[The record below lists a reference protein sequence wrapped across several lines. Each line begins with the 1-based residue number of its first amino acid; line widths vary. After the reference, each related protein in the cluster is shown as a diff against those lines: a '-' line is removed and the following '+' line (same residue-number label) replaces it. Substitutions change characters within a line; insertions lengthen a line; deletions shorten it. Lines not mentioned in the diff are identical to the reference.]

1 MATHSSPVPA
11 LSISIWSIF
20 NKINSNFYNFRLLHS
35 QKRASCSRC
44 AADLMQLAIIKP
56 ISGCVRIAC
65 SGLIISSLLQFV
77 NRLAASCEL
86 QTWCKLWTA
95 GLLQVVNCRLD
106 ASCELQACCKLW
118 TADLMQVVNCRL
130 DASSELQACCKLW
143 TADLMQVVNCRLD
156 ASCELQACCKLWT
169 ADLMQV
175 VNCRLD
181 ASCHPQTWCKL
192 SKVWVRKAPYEA
204 SCIHYFEQ

>member
-1 MATHSSPVPA
+1 LVHLVSATKSCLYDYMFIMATHSSPVPA

-130 DASSELQACCKLW
+130 DAS
-143 TADLMQVVNCRLD
+143 
-156 ASCELQACCKLWT
+156 
-169 ADLMQV
+169 
-175 VNCRLD
+175 
-181 ASCHPQTWCKL
+181 CHPQTWCKL